1 MITHVNAITIVTLS
15 TNVRITNGH
24 DAIAGPSS
32 ASKTVITP

>member
-1 MITHVNAITIVTLS
+1 MISHLSGTTIVTLS
-15 TNVRITNGH
+15 TNVPSTNDH